1 MTHPLDML
9 RHHVTGAIERG
20 QAVPIV
26 GIPAQ
31 HTYSLIV
38 GNIGQTWSG
47 TNGAQALREYG
58 QAKASA
64 AKPGGRDGWEPVTLF
79 RDGEPWHE
87 FNPGPFWF
95 VELTD
100 TFGGEANYSWVTR
113 VKVQARTLAHAVRR
127 FSKDAGFVGR
137 VRFDLDDGT
146 SARYNVRGAALC
158 FFVSAW
164 DDEKHSDYLHIREL

>member
-1 MTHPLDML
+1 MQT
-9 RHHVTGAIERG
+9 T
-20 QAVPIV
+20 
-26 GIPAQ
+26 Q
-31 HTYSLIV
+31 HQYSLTV

-64 AKPGGRDGWEPVTLF
+64 SSPGGRDGWEPVTLF

-127 FSKDAGFVGR
+127 FSRDAGWPAASIDQVERGKFE
-137 VRFDLDDGT
+137 
-146 SARYNVRGAALC
+146 NVPGSQSKGNG
-158 FFVSAW
+158 V
-164 DDEKHSDYLHIREL
+164 

>member
-1 MTHPLDML
+1 MQT
-9 RHHVTGAIERG
+9 T
-20 QAVPIV
+20 
-26 GIPAQ
+26 Q
-31 HTYSLIV
+31 HQYCLTV

-100 TFGGEANYSWVTR
+100 TFGGDANYSWVTR
-113 VKVQARTLAHAVRR
+113 VKVQAKSMAHAVRR
-127 FSKDAGFVGR
+127 FSKDAGFTGR
-137 VRFDLDDGT
+137 VRLAYDMDD
-146 SARYNVRGAALC
+146 SARYDIRGACMC
-158 FFVSAW
+158 FFVSPW
-164 DDEKHSDYLHIREL
+164 DDDSHGDYFHLQEL